1 MPAAIG
7 KTVVGKALGTVIP
20 YVGPIIAGIQILS
33 SLFGDDGENER
44 LEAQVAIENAREQQR
59 LQAEEQARQSL
70 KQQCEFLAEDVK
82 DSLILSV
89 NEIIRNTLGDIEKAF
104 TDQIAGS
111 KDDSN
116 KLTNDINMISNTIN
130 SLNRIRTEIEV

>member
-70 KQQCEFLAEDVK
+70 KQQCEFLAEDVITHHLL
-82 DSLILSV
+82 DLRFRRGREGLY
-89 NEIIRNTLGDIEKAF
+89 
-104 TDQIAGS
+104 
-111 KDDSN
+111 
-116 KLTNDINMISNTIN
+116 N
-130 SLNRIRTEIEV
+130 SLPVIAVANHQLSAPISAGEL